1 MSVLAS
7 WVAAP
12 VVCMHAV
19 YLSEA
24 APGEMLPPTIPD
36 TTDAG
41 SANLPTRY
49 GSRDTGWSGY
59 AAGISVDPGHGVGEH
74 PSGRQIG
81 RAHV

>member
-36 TTDAG
+36 TTDA
-41 SANLPTRY
+41 
-49 GSRDTGWSGY
+49 
-59 AAGISVDPGHGVGEH
+59 VQ
-74 PSGRQIG
+74 QIFQLG
-81 RAHV
+81 TVVEILDGLDMLLVYLWIQVMG